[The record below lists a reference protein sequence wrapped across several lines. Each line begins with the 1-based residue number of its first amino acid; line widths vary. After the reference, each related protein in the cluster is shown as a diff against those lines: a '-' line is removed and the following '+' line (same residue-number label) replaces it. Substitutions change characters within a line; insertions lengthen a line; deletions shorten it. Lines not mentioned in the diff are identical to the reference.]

1 MKVTYQS
8 VLPDSR
14 EALVRL
20 EPDLRFR
27 ARCGACGGPARSAH
41 SKTRKFVRDL
51 DFGESRMNLQVEH
64 RKVYCDV
71 CRGVRVERLDFV
83 DTSQRVTNRLG
94 AYAAQLCHLGLPV
107 TVVADHLGLDPKT
120 VKHFEKTA
128 LQAKFGETDYTGLR
142 RLAID
147 EIAVKKGH
155 RYMTVVLDYDSGRI
169 VWTGAGRETAT
180 LDRFFENMPENV
192 RLGIEAVAV
201 DMWEGFIQSVKKWCP
216 AADIV
221 FDLFHVVKAF
231 GKVIDQVRN
240 EEYRKADAAGKAVLK
255 GSKYLLL
262 RRHENLKRHQRV
274 RLHEVLDLNA
284 RLSTMYYLKDFLVH
298 LWSYHIP
305 GWAEG
310 ALAEWCALAR
320 EDGHPA
326 LVRFAQMLERHS
338 YGIINHCKHR
348 IHTSKLEGVNNKIKV
363 IKRTAYGFHDLD
375 YFGLKIKQA
384 FPGRESCN

>member
-1 MKVTYQS
+1 MKAVYQRVS
-8 VLPDSR
+8 SESR
-14 EALVRL
+14 EGLVRL

-27 ARCGACGGPARSAH
+27 ARCGSCGGVARSVH
-41 SKTRKFVRDL
+41 SKARKFARDL
-51 DFGESRMNLQVEH
+51 DFGDCRMILQVEH
-64 RKVYCDV
+64 RKVYCDT
-71 CRGVRVERLDFV
+71 CLGVRVEQLDFV
-83 DTSQRVTNRLG
+83 DTSQRVTKRLG
-94 AYAAQLCHLGLPV
+94 AYAAELCRLGLSV
-107 TVVADHLGLDPKT
+107 TAVADHLGLDPKT
-120 VKHFEKTA
+120 VKHFEKMA
-128 LQAKFGETDYTGLR
+128 LHAKFGATDYAGLK

-155 RYMTVVLDYDSGRI
+155 RYMTIVLDYDSGRV

-180 LDRFFENMPENV
+180 LDGFFGNMPEHV
-192 RLGIEAVAV
+192 RQGIEAVAV
-201 DMWEGFIQSVKKWCP
+201 DMWEGYIQSVKKWCP
-216 AADIV
+216 GADIV

-231 GKVIDQVRN
+231 GKVIDQIRN

-262 RRHENLKRHQRV
+262 RRHENLQRHQRV
-274 RLHEVLDLNA
+274 RLHEVLEANA
-284 RLSTMYYLKDFLVH
+284 RLNTIYYLKDFLVH

-326 LVRFAQMLERHS
+326 LVRFAGTLERYS
-338 YGIINHCKHR
+338 YGIINHCKHG
-348 IHTSKLEGVNNKIKV
+348 IHTCKLEGVNNKIKV

>member
-1 MKVTYQS
+1 MKAVYQS
-8 VLPDSR
+8 VLGESR
-14 EALVRL
+14 AALVRL
-20 EPDLRFR
+20 EPDLRYR
-27 ARCGACGGPARSAH
+27 ARCGGCGGPARSVH
-41 SKTRKFVRDL
+41 SKARKFVRDL
-51 DFGESRMNLQVEH
+51 DFGDCRVQLQIEH
-64 RKVYCDV
+64 RKVYCDA

-83 DTSQRVTNRLG
+83 DTSQRVTHRLG
-94 AYAAQLCHLGLPV
+94 AYAAELCRLGLPV
-107 TVVADHLGLDPKT
+107 VRVADHLGLDPKT
-120 VKHFEKTA
+120 VKHFEKTV
-128 LQAKFGETDYTGLR
+128 LNAKFGATDYTGLKH
-142 RLAID
+142 LAID

-155 RYMTVVLDYDSGRI
+155 SYMTIVLDYDTGRV
-169 VWTGAGRETAT
+169 VWAGVGRQITT
-180 LDRFFENMPENV
+180 LDGFFENMPEES

-201 DMWEGFIQSVKKWCP
+201 DMWEAYIQSVKKWCP
-216 AADIV
+216 GADIV

-231 GKVIDQVRN
+231 GKVIDQIRN

-262 RRHENLKRHQRV
+262 RRHENLKADQRG
-274 RLHEVLDLNA
+274 RLKEVLTLNE
-284 RLSTMYYLKDFLVH
+284 RLSTLYYLKDFLVH
-298 LWSYHIP
+298 LWSYRIP

-310 ALAEWCALAR
+310 ALAEWCTLAR

-326 LVRFAQMLERHS
+326 LVRFAEMLERYS